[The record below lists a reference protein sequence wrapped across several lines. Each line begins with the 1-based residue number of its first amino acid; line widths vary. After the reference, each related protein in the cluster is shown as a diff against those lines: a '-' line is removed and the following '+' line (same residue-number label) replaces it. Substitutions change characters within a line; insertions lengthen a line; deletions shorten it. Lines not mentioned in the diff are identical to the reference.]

1 MVVILRRILE
11 KEEVFISRQA
21 NDVTCV
27 ELQQQEKGKNKTP
40 CVNLHPI
47 WHMWQYVLL
56 YLKRNKRNVNL
67 KHNF

>member
-1 MVVILRRILE
+1 M
-11 KEEVFISRQA
+11 SRQA

-47 WHMWQYVLL
+47 WHMWQYDLL
-56 YLKRNKRNVNL
+56 YLKRNKRNVNV